1 MARNTLTLKPETETQ
16 EVLTASRPITFAEFL
31 RLFGED
37 DLVELINGR
46 VVKRMAA
53 KTPHED
59 LFGWLYFILRGY
71 VVARD
76 LGIVLGSRTPVKI
89 DGYNGRLP
97 DILFVHKE
105 RQNIV
110 TEDAVV
116 EAPDLVVEIRSLGD
130 KRSRVIGLMADYMRI
145 GVPEIWLVDPQERVL
160 KVFWLEGEKYR
171 EASLRK
177 GVFRSKVVEGFW
189 LKVEWLWQTNRPKE
203 HEVLAKLLGWRI

>member
-97 DILFVHKE
+97 DILFVRKE